1 MLVSPGSARSGTSM
15 GFLNCLQ
22 KPERCNLLFAA
33 ADLFVVARIRDT
45 RRNGGLTS
53 EAPGSPISPATLLRV
68 IESSRSKERSARP

>member
-1 MLVSPGSARSGTSM
+1 MLVSPGSARSGTTM

-45 RRNGGLTS
+45 HRNGSLTS
-53 EAPGSPISPATLLRV
+53 EASGSDIRSATLQV
-68 IESSRSKERSARP
+68 